1 MLDDNSKG
9 PIARVEGKAPPVDIT
24 ASECLT
30 VGPLDPC
37 TIVIFG
43 ASGDLTSRKL
53 VPALYNLYLNDGLP
67 KPFTIVGASRTTLSH
82 EEFRE
87 KLKSSYAATKNADL
101 TRWQEFAANLYY
113 QPVVYDSLDS
123 YVELAGYL
131 RKLDEKYHTAG
142 NRVFD
147 LAVPPSLYPVI
158 AEMLGKSGLAQE
170 GENGK
175 GWSRIVVE
183 KPFGRDL
190 QSAMELD
197 QTLHRSFQEH
207 QIFRIDHYLAKE
219 TVQNILMFR
228 FANAIFEP
236 IWNRSYIAYVGIIA
250 SETLGVENR
259 AGYYE
264 QAGVIR
270 DMFQN
275 HMMQVLALTA
285 MEPPSL
291 FEADRVRDEKAKV
304 FRSLKPLEGD
314 RQAENLILGQYGPG
328 IINGSKV
335 AGYREEPGVKS
346 SSLIP
351 TFAMM
356 RVFIDNWRWRSV
368 PFYLVSGKR
377 LAQKITRIIVQ
388 FKRVPH
394 SMFRNILGDEI
405 LANRLVLGIYP
416 QEKIT
421 LTFQTKYPG
430 ARNCLRPV
438 TLDFHYDQNYSGPSL
453 EAYEKVLLDCIQ
465 GDQMLFWS
473 NNGVKL
479 SWSFLTPIL
488 QDCETCGDRG
498 ERLQIYESGS
508 WGPKAALPWMKL
520 IIDENEHAPSEEG

>member
-1 MLDDNSKG
+1 MVDDQYG
-9 PIARVEGKAPPVDIT
+9 EQITRVRARAPAVDIPRT
-24 ASECLT
+24 EC
-30 VGPLDPC
+30 VMIGPLDPC

-43 ASGDLTSRKL
+43 ASGDLTARKL
-53 VPALYNLYLNDGLP
+53 VPALYNLYLHDGLP
-67 KPFTIVGASRTTLSH
+67 KPFVIVGASRTSMSH

-87 KLKSSYAATKNADL
+87 RLKASYAATEKADL
-101 TRWQEFAANLYY
+101 ARWEEFAANLYY
-113 QPVVYDSLDS
+113 QTVVYDSLDS

-131 RKLDEKYHTAG
+131 RELDEKYHTGG

-158 AEMLGKSGLAQE
+158 AEMLGKAGLAQE

-197 QTLHRSFQEH
+197 QTLHRSFREH

-250 SETLGVENR
+250 SEKLGVENR

-275 HMMQVLALTA
+275 HMMQVLSLTA

-304 FRSLKPLEGD
+304 FRSLKPLEGAK
-314 RQAENLILGQYGPG
+314 QADNLILGQYGPG
-328 IINGSKV
+328 MIDGAEV
-335 AGYREEPGVKS
+335 AGYREEPGVSS

-377 LAQKITRIIVQ
+377 LAHKDY
-388 FKRVPH
+388 PH
-394 SMFRNILGDEI
+394 SGSVQAEYLILCF
-405 LANRLVLGIYP
+405 
-416 QEKIT
+416 KIFSAMRSWPT
-421 LTFQTKYPG
+421 GWFWGFIRKSELRLTFQTKYPG

-438 TLDFHYDQNYSGPSL
+438 TLDFPYDQNYSGPSL

-473 NNGVKL
+473 NNGVQL

-488 QDCETCGDRG
+488 QDCED
-498 ERLQIYESGS
+498 L
-508 WGPKAALPWMKL
+508 W
-520 IIDENEHAPSEEG
+520 

>member
-1 MLDDNSKG
+1 MVENQDRDEM
-9 PIARVEGKAPPVDIT
+9 IRVKAKAPSMDISP
-24 ASECLT
+24 AEC
-30 VGPLDPC
+30 VVIGPLDPC

-67 KPFTIVGASRTTLSH
+67 KPFIIVGASRTTLSH
-82 EEFRE
+82 DEFRE
-87 KLKSSYAATKNADL
+87 KLKISYGATDNSDL
-101 TRWQEFAANLYY
+101 ALWDEFAGNLYY
-113 QPVVYDSLDS
+113 QPVIYDSLGS
-123 YVELAGYL
+123 YKELAKFL
-131 RKLDEKYHTAG
+131 RELDEEYKTGG

-147 LAVPPSLYPVI
+147 LAVPPSLYPTI
-158 AEMLGKSGLAQE
+158 AEMLGAAGLSRE
-170 GENGK
+170 GENGN

-190 QSAMELD
+190 QTAKDLEE
-197 QTLHRSFQEH
+197 TLHKSFQER

-250 SETLGVENR
+250 AEKLGVENR

-264 QAGVIR
+264 QSGVIR

-275 HMMQVLALTA
+275 HMMQVLSLTA

-291 FEADRVRDEKAKV
+291 FEAELVRDEKTKV
-304 FRSLKPLEGD
+304 FRSLKPLEGGE
-314 RQAENLILGQYGPG
+314 RQDNLILGQYGS
-328 IINGSKV
+328 GSIDGAEV
-335 AGYREEPGVKS
+335 SGYREEPGVS
-346 SSLIP
+346 STSLIP

-356 RVFIDNWRWRSV
+356 RVFIDNWRWRGV

-377 LAQKITRIIVQ
+377 LARKITRIVVQ

-394 SMFRNILGDEI
+394 SMFRNVLGEGI

-416 QEKIT
+416 KERIT

-430 ARNCLRPV
+430 ARSCLRPV
-438 TLDFHYDQNYSGPSL
+438 TMDFYYDQNYSGPEL

-465 GDQMLFWS
+465 GDQMLFWRQD
-473 NNGVKL
+473 GVEV

-488 QDCETCGDRG
+488 QGCEACPDRA
-498 ERLQIYESGS
+498 ERLHQYEAGS
-508 WGPKAALPWMKL
+508 WGPAAAKKWMDL
-520 IIDENEHAPSEEG
+520 IIDGG

>member
-1 MLDDNSKG
+1 MKDFAMSDDNVRDQKTT
-9 PIARVEGKAPPVDIT
+9 VEAKAPPMDIPLE
-24 ASECLT
+24 EC
-30 VGPLDPC
+30 VGVGRLDPC

-67 KPFTIVGASRTTLSH
+67 KPLIIVGASRTALSH
-82 EEFRE
+82 DEFRE
-87 KLKSSYAATKNADL
+87 KLKRSYSATANADL
-101 TRWQEFAANLYY
+101 SLWDEFVGNLFYK
-113 QPVVYDSLDS
+113 PVIYDSLDS
-123 YVELAGYL
+123 YKELAEFL
-131 RKLDEKYHTAG
+131 RKLDQEHKVGG

-158 AEMLGKSGLAQE
+158 GEMLGKSGLAQE
-170 GENGK
+170 GENGN
-175 GWSRIVVE
+175 GWSRLVVE
-183 KPFGRDL
+183 KPFGHDL
-190 QSAMELD
+190 KTAKELD
-197 QTLHRSFQEH
+197 ETLHRIFLEH

-228 FANAIFEP
+228 FANSIFEP
-236 IWNRSYIAYVGIIA
+236 IWNRSYIGYVGIVA
-250 SETLGVENR
+250 AEKLGVEMR

-264 QAGVIR
+264 HAGVIR

-275 HMMQVLALTA
+275 HIMQVLAMIA

-291 FEADRVRDEKAKV
+291 FEADLVRDERAKV
-304 FRSLKPLEGD
+304 FRSLKPLD
-314 RQAENLILGQYGPG
+314 RGKQADDLILGQYGPG
-328 IINGSKV
+328 IIDGV
-335 AGYREEPGVKS
+335 EVPGYRGEPGVNAQ
-346 SSLIP
+346 SLIP

-356 RVFIDNWRWRSV
+356 RVFIDNWRWRGV

-377 LAQKITRIIVQ
+377 LAKKMTRVVVQ

-394 SMFRNILGDEI
+394 SMFRNVLGEEI

-430 ARNCLRPV
+430 ARSCLRPV
-438 TLDFHYDQNYSGPSL
+438 TMDFSYDQNYSGPTF

-473 NNGVKL
+473 DNGVRL

-488 QDCETCGDRG
+488 EECETCDDRG
-498 ERLQIYESGS
+498 ARLHPYHSGS
-508 WGPKAALPWMKL
+508 WGPDAAKRWMKL
-520 IIDENEHAPSEEG
+520 IIDEP

>member
-1 MLDDNSKG
+1 MFDDPYG
-9 PIARVEGKAPPVDIT
+9 EQMTRVRAKAPAMDIP
-24 ASECLT
+24 AEEC
-30 VGPLDPC
+30 VRIGPLDPC

-53 VPALYNLYLNDGLP
+53 IPALYNLYLNDGLP
-67 KPFTIVGASRTTLSH
+67 KPFIIVGASRTTFSH
-82 EEFRE
+82 DEFRE
-87 KLKSSYAATKNADL
+87 KLKASYAATENADL
-101 TRWQEFAANLYY
+101 GGWEEFAANLYY
-113 QPVVYDSLDS
+113 QPVIYDSLDS
-123 YVELAGYL
+123 YKELATYL
-131 RKLDEKYHTAG
+131 RELDADYNAGG

-158 AEMLGKSGLAQE
+158 AEMLGKAGLAQE
-170 GENGK
+170 KANDK

-183 KPFGRDL
+183 KPFGWDL
-190 QSAMELD
+190 QSATELD
-197 QTLHRSFQEH
+197 QTLHQSFQEH

-236 IWNRSYIAYVGIIA
+236 IWNRSYIAYVGILA
-250 SETLGVENR
+250 AEKLGVENR

-275 HMMQVLALTA
+275 HMLQVLALTG

-291 FEADRVRDEKAKV
+291 FEAERVREEKAKF
-304 FRSLKPLEGD
+304 FRSLKPLDG
-314 RQAENLILGQYGPG
+314 AEQVNDLILGQYGPG
-328 IINGSKV
+328 MVDGAEV
-335 AGYREEPGVKS
+335 AGYRQESGVS
-346 SSLIP
+346 SSSVIP

-356 RVFIDNWRWRSV
+356 RVFIDNWRWKGI

-377 LAQKITRIIVQ
+377 LARKMTRIVVQ

-394 SMFRNILGDEI
+394 SMFRNVLGEEI

-416 QEKIT
+416 EERIT

-438 TLDFHYDQNYSGPSL
+438 TLDFSYDQNYSGPSL

-473 NNGVKL
+473 NNGVQL

-488 QDCETCGDRG
+488 QECEACEDRG
-498 ERLQIYESGS
+498 ARLHPYDSGS
-508 WGPKAALPWMKL
+508 WGPKAAQKWMSLL
-520 IIDENEHAPSEEG
+520 IDDDR

>member
-1 MLDDNSKG
+1 MIDELDQDQ
-9 PIARVEGKAPPVDIT
+9 ITRVQAKAPSMDIPVD
-24 ASECLT
+24 ECVT
-30 VGPLDPC
+30 IGPLDPC
-37 TIVIFG
+37 ALVIFG
-43 ASGDLTSRKL
+43 ASGDLTARKL
-53 VPALYNLYLNDGLP
+53 VPALYNLYLHDGLP
-67 KPFTIVGASRTTLSH
+67 EPFVIVGASRTSMSH
-82 EEFRE
+82 AEFRE
-87 KLKSSYAATKNADL
+87 RLKASYAATEKADL
-101 TRWQEFAANLYY
+101 TQWEEFAANLFY

-131 RKLDEKYHTAG
+131 RKLDEKYHTGG

-158 AEMLGKSGLAQE
+158 AEMLGKAGLAQE

-250 SETLGVENR
+250 SERLGVENR

-275 HMMQVLALTA
+275 HMMQVLSLTA

-314 RQAENLILGQYGPG
+314 KQTDNLILGQYGPG
-328 IINGSKV
+328 IINGSEV
-335 AGYREEPGVKS
+335 AGYREEPGVNS

-356 RVFIDNWRWRSV
+356 RVFIDNWRWRGV

-377 LAQKITRIIVQ
+377 LARKSTRIVVQ

-394 SMFRNILGDEI
+394 SMFQNVLGEEI

-416 QEKIT
+416 EERIT

-430 ARNCLRPV
+430 VRNCLRPV
-438 TLDFHYDQNYSGPSL
+438 TLDFSYDQNYSGPSL

-473 NNGVKL
+473 NNGVEL

-498 ERLQIYESGS
+498 ARLQPYDSGS
-508 WGPKAALPWMKL
+508 WGPEAAQKWMKL
-520 IIDENEHAPSEEG
+520 LIDEEQ

>member
-1 MLDDNSKG
+1 MSNEQSREQTT
-9 PIARVEGKAPPVDIT
+9 RVKGKAGSIDIPPQ
-24 ASECLT
+24 EC
-30 VGPLDPC
+30 VVIGPLDPC

-67 KPFTIVGASRTTLSH
+67 KPFIIVGASRTQMSH
-82 EEFRE
+82 EEFRKSLRYSYPDAE
-87 KLKSSYAATKNADL
+87 KADL
-101 TRWQEFAANLYY
+101 SRWEEFSASLYY
-113 QPVVYDSLDS
+113 KPVTYDLIDS
-123 YVELAGYL
+123 YEDLATFL
-131 RKLDEKYHTAG
+131 QELDEKHHTGG
-142 NRVFD
+142 NKVFD
-147 LAVPPSLYPVI
+147 LAVPPHLYPVI
-158 AEMLGKSGLAQE
+158 AEMLGKVGLSRE
-170 GENGK
+170 REDGK
-175 GWSRIVVE
+175 GWARIVVE

-190 QSAMELD
+190 QTALELD
-197 QTLHRSFQEH
+197 QTLHQSFKEH

-219 TVQNILMFR
+219 TIQNILMFR

-250 SETLGVENR
+250 AEKLGVENR

-264 QAGVIR
+264 HAGVIR

-275 HMMQVLALTA
+275 HMMQVLAMIA
-285 MEPPSL
+285 MEPPSI
-291 FEADRVRDEKAKV
+291 FEADLVRDEKTKV
-304 FRSLKPLEGD
+304 FRSLKPLAGGEQED
-314 RQAENLILGQYGPG
+314 NLILGQYGPG
-328 IINGSKV
+328 TINGV
-335 AGYREEPGVKS
+335 EVPGYRGESGVNPK
-346 SSLIP
+346 SLIP

-356 RVFIDNWRWRSV
+356 RVFIDSWRWRGV

-377 LAQKITRIIVQ
+377 LARKMTRIVVQ

-394 SMFRNILGDEI
+394 SMFRNVLGEEI

-430 ARNCLRPV
+430 ARSCLRPV
-438 TLDFHYDQNYSGPSL
+438 TMDFSYDQNYRGPTL

-473 NNGVKL
+473 HNGVRL

-488 QDCETCGDRG
+488 QECETCGDRG
-498 ERLQIYESGS
+498 ERLHPYDSGS
-508 WGPKAALPWMKL
+508 WGPDVAQKWMRL
-520 IIDENEHAPSEEG
+520 IIDEEE

>member
-1 MLDDNSKG
+1 MIDDRNEEQTT
-9 PIARVEGKAPPVDIT
+9 RVSAKAPPVDIP
-24 ASECLT
+24 ADECLV

-43 ASGDLTSRKL
+43 ASGDLTYRKL
-53 VPALYNLYLNDGLP
+53 VPALYNLYLNDSLP
-67 KPFTIVGASRTTLSH
+67 EPFVIVGASRTSMSNQ
-82 EEFRE
+82 EFRE
-87 KLKSSYAATKNADL
+87 KLKEGCAAASNVDL
-101 TRWQEFAANLYY
+101 PRWEEFAAKLYY

-123 YVELAGYL
+123 FRELASFL
-131 RKLDEKYHTAG
+131 RKLDKQYHTQG

-158 AEMLGKSGLAQE
+158 AETLGKAGLAKE
-170 GENGK
+170 GENGN

-190 QSAMELD
+190 TTAMDLD
-197 QTLHRSFQEH
+197 RTLHRSFQEQ

-219 TVQNILMFR
+219 TVQNVLMFR

-236 IWNRSYIAYVGIIA
+236 IWNRGYIAHVGIIA
-250 SETLGVENR
+250 AEKLGVENR

-264 QAGVIR
+264 QAGIIR

-285 MEPPSL
+285 MEPPPL
-291 FEADRVRDEKAKV
+291 FEADRVRDEKIKV
-304 FRSLKPLEGD
+304 FRSLKPLVESG
-314 RQAENLILGQYGPG
+314 QEQNLILGQYGSG
-328 IINGSKV
+328 IVDDIKV
-335 AGYREEPGVKS
+335 PGYREERGVGPT
-346 SSLIP
+346 SLTP

-356 RVFIDNWRWRSV
+356 RVFIDNWRWRGV

-377 LAQKITRIIVQ
+377 LARKITRIVVQ

-394 SMFRNILGDEI
+394 FMFRDVLGEEI

-416 QEKIT
+416 RERIT

-430 ARNCLRPV
+430 TRSCLRPV
-438 TLDFHYDQNYSGPSL
+438 TMDFYYNQNYSGPVL

-473 NNGVKL
+473 QNGVEL
-479 SWSFLTPIL
+479 SWSFLTPML
-488 QDCETCGDRG
+488 QECETCSDRG
-498 ERLQIYESGS
+498 ERLHSYESGS
-508 WGPKAALPWMKL
+508 WGPKAAQKWMRM
-520 IIDENEHAPSEEG
+520 IIDDE

>member
-1 MLDDNSKG
+1 M
-9 PIARVEGKAPPVDIT
+9 VEDQDRDKITKVKGKAPPMDIPPQ
-24 ASECLT
+24 EC
-30 VGPLDPC
+30 VVIGPLDPC

-43 ASGDLTSRKL
+43 ASGDLTARKL
-53 VPALYNLYLNDGLP
+53 VPALYNLFLNEGLP
-67 KPFTIVGASRTTLSH
+67 SPFAIVGTSRTDLTH
-82 EEFRE
+82 DEFRE
-87 KLKSSYAATKNADL
+87 KLKTSYAATENSDL
-101 TRWQEFAANLYY
+101 SGWNEFAGNLYY
-113 QPVVYDSLDS
+113 KQVVYDSLDS
-123 YVELAGYL
+123 YVELAGFL
-131 RKLDEKYHTAG
+131 KELDEKYHTGG

-147 LAVPPSLYPVI
+147 LAVPPSLYPEI
-158 AEMLGKSGLAQE
+158 AEMLGKAGLAHE

-197 QTLHRSFQEH
+197 QTLHQSFKEH

-250 SETLGVENR
+250 AETLGVENR

-275 HMMQVLALTA
+275 HMMQILALTA

-291 FEADRVRDEKAKV
+291 FEAERVREEKAKV
-304 FRSLKPLEGD
+304 FRSFKPLNGAE
-314 RQAENLILGQYGPG
+314 QLENLILGQYETGMIDG
-328 IINGSKV
+328 AKV
-335 AGYREEPGVKS
+335 AGYREESGVSS
-346 SSLIP
+346 SSLNP

-356 RVFIDNWRWRSV
+356 RVFIDNWRWRGV

-377 LAQKITRIIVQ
+377 LARKITRIVVQ

-394 SMFRNILGDEI
+394 SMFRNVIGEEI

-416 QEKIT
+416 EERIT

-430 ARNCLRPV
+430 PRNCLRPV
-438 TLDFHYDQNYSGPSL
+438 ILDFSYDQNYSGPGL

-473 NNGVKL
+473 NNGVRL

-498 ERLQIYESGS
+498 ARLHPYESGS

-520 IIDENEHAPSEEG
+520 IIDENEHSPSEEG

>member
-1 MLDDNSKG
+1 MINELDQDQ
-9 PIARVEGKAPPVDIT
+9 ITRVQAKAPPMDIPPQ
-24 ASECLT
+24 EC
-30 VGPLDPC
+30 VVIGPLDPC
-37 TIVIFG
+37 SIVIFG
-43 ASGDLTSRKL
+43 ASGDLTARKL
-53 VPALYNLYLNDGLP
+53 VPALYNLFLHEGLP
-67 KPFTIVGASRTTLSH
+67 SPFTIVGTSRTDLTH
-82 EEFRE
+82 DEFRE
-87 KLKSSYAATKNADL
+87 KLKTSYAATENSDL
-101 TRWQEFAANLYY
+101 SRWDEFAVNLYY
-113 QPVVYDSLDS
+113 KPVVYDSLDS
-123 YVELAGYL
+123 YVELAGFL
-131 RKLDEKYHTAG
+131 RELDEKYLTGG

-158 AEMLGKSGLAQE
+158 AEMLGKAGLAQE
-170 GENGK
+170 NENGK

-190 QSAMELD
+190 KSAVELD
-197 QTLHRSFQEH
+197 QTLYQSFQEH

-219 TVQNILMFR
+219 TIQNILMFR

-250 SETLGVENR
+250 AEKLGVENR

-275 HMMQVLALTA
+275 HMMQALALTA

-291 FEADRVRDEKAKV
+291 FEANRVREEKAKV
-304 FRSLKPLEGD
+304 FRSLKSLDG
-314 RQAENLILGQYGPG
+314 AEQVDNLILGQYGPG
-328 IINGSKV
+328 MIEGSEV
-335 AGYREEPGVKS
+335 IGYRREPGVSS
-346 SSLIP
+346 SSLVP

-356 RVFIDNWRWRSV
+356 RVFIDNWRWQGI

-377 LAQKITRIIVQ
+377 LARKITRIVVQ

-394 SMFRNILGDEI
+394 SMFRNVLGEEI

-416 QEKIT
+416 EERIT

-430 ARNCLRPV
+430 AKACLRPV
-438 TLDFHYDQNYSGPSL
+438 KLDFSYDQNYSGPAL

-473 NNGVKL
+473 NNGVRL

-498 ERLQIYESGS
+498 ARLQPYDSGS
-508 WGPKAALPWMKL
+508 WGPEAAQKWMKL
-520 IIDENEHAPSEEG
+520 IIDEEQ